1 MYQAIRRAELM
12 AMTTNLDIVRRDLF
26 SRSESFN
33 NSKKNSLNKISNES
47 TTDHLNQKHAK
58 LVSGLQSYQKL
69 WLETLKSQDVSI
81 DTSPA
86 QNVLKAIRP
95 LLDSSGDNLC
105 SGVNDMVSDW
115 EIYDDVCKK
124 LAYMQDNY
132 MDIYAQ
138 VTEQYQLYMQDVNT
152 FKASLT
158 SYMDNGT
165 DEIKLNLA
173 GIKDEITKVI
183 DKWQKNPILTVGSKE
198 EADYW
203 QDQLGLSYRVNGA
216 NYYFF
221 ANLQPMY
228 DIRDSVNKLSSPLS
242 TARFNQWQNSVNSAC
257 STIESD
263 TQIIAQKYSQAN
275 TVFNNLA
282 KILSSTMDSLYQT
295 DKEFLRN

>member
-1 MYQAIRRAELM
+1 MELM
-12 AMTTNLDIVRRDLF
+12 AMTTNLNIIRQGFL
-26 SRSESFN
+26 SRLDNFN
-33 NSKKNSLNKISNES
+33 ATNSTSLDVINNES
-47 TTDHLNQKHAK
+47 VVNKYNQAHDN
-58 LVSGLQSYQKL
+58 LVSGLQAYQKL
-69 WLETLKSQDVSI
+69 WQDTLKSQGVDI
-81 DTSPA
+81 DTTPA
-86 QNVLKAIRP
+86 QNVLKSIQP
-95 LLDSSGDNLC
+95 LLTSSDNKLH
-105 SGVNDMVSDW
+105 SAAGTIMSDW
-115 EIYDDVCKK
+115 EIYDDVCTK
-124 LAYMQDNY
+124 LASMQDNY

-138 VTEQYQLYMQDVNT
+138 VTEQYQFYMQDVNT

-158 SYMDNGT
+158 NYMDNGT

-173 GIKDEITKVI
+173 GIKDEISKVI
-183 DKWQKNPILTVGSKE
+183 DKWQKKPILTVGSKE

-203 QDQLGLSYRVNGA
+203 QEQLGLSYSVNGA

-221 ANLQPMY
+221 VNLQPMY
-228 DIRDSVNKLSSPLS
+228 DIQDSVDKLSSPLS

>member
-1 MYQAIRRAELM
+1 M
-12 AMTTNLDIVRRDLF
+12 AMTTNLNIIRQGFL
-26 SRSESFN
+26 SRLDNFN
-33 NSKKNSLNKISNES
+33 ATNSTSLDVINNES
-47 TTDHLNQKHAK
+47 VVNKYNQAHDN
-58 LVSGLQSYQKL
+58 LVSGLQAYQKL
-69 WLETLKSQDVSI
+69 WQDTLKSQGVDI
-81 DTSPA
+81 DTTPA
-86 QNVLKAIRP
+86 QNVLKSIQP
-95 LLDSSGDNLC
+95 LLTSSDNKLH
-105 SGVNDMVSDW
+105 SAAGTIMSDW
-115 EIYDDVCKK
+115 EIYDDVCTK
-124 LAYMQDNY
+124 LASMQDNY

-138 VTEQYQLYMQDVNT
+138 VTEQYQFYMQDVNT

-158 SYMDNGT
+158 NYMDNGT

-173 GIKDEITKVI
+173 GIKDEISKVI
-183 DKWQKNPILTVGSKE
+183 DKWQKKPILTVGSKE

-203 QDQLGLSYRVNGA
+203 QEQLGLSYSVNGA
-216 NYYFF
+216 NYSFF
-221 ANLQPMY
+221 VNLQPMY
-228 DIRDSVNKLSSPLS
+228 DIQDSVDKLSSPLS

>member
-1 MYQAIRRAELM
+1 
-12 AMTTNLDIVRRDLF
+12 MTTNLNIIRQGFL
-26 SRSESFN
+26 SRLDNFN
-33 NSKKNSLNKISNES
+33 ATNSTSLDVINNES
-47 TTDHLNQKHAK
+47 VVNKYNQAHDN
-58 LVSGLQSYQKL
+58 LVSGLQAYQKL
-69 WLETLKSQDVSI
+69 WQDTLKSQGVDI
-81 DTSPA
+81 DTTPA
-86 QNVLKAIRP
+86 QNVLKSIQP
-95 LLDSSGDNLC
+95 LLTSSDNKLH
-105 SGVNDMVSDW
+105 SAAGTIMSDW
-115 EIYDDVCKK
+115 EIYDDVCTK
-124 LAYMQDNY
+124 LASMQDNY

-138 VTEQYQLYMQDVNT
+138 VTEQYQFYMQDVNT

-158 SYMDNGT
+158 NYMDNGT

-173 GIKDEITKVI
+173 GIKDEISKVI
-183 DKWQKNPILTVGSKE
+183 DKWQKKPILTVGSKE

-203 QDQLGLSYRVNGA
+203 QEQLGLSYSVNGA
-216 NYYFF
+216 NYSFF
-221 ANLQPMY
+221 VNLQPMY
-228 DIRDSVNKLSSPLS
+228 DIQDSVDKLSSPLS

>member
-1 MYQAIRRAELM
+1 MTITTILSITRQGFLSKVENIN
-12 AMTTNLDIVRRDLF
+12 TTNNTSLNSINNDP
-26 SRSESFN
+26 SAN
-33 NSKKNSLNKISNES
+33 NS
-47 TTDHLNQKHAK
+47 NQLRDN

-69 WLETLKSQDVSI
+69 WLDTLKFHDVNI

-86 QNVLKAIRP
+86 QNVLKSIQP
-95 LLDSSGDNLC
+95 LLTSSDNTL
-105 SGVNDMVSDW
+105 SNVTSNMMSDW
-115 EIYDDVCKK
+115 EIYDDVCDK

-165 DEIKLNLA
+165 DEIKLNLT
-173 GIKDEITKVI
+173 GIKDEINKVI
-183 DKWQKNPILTVGSKE
+183 DKWQKKPILTVNSKE

-203 QDQLGLSYRVNGA
+203 QEQLGLDYRVNGT

-221 ANLQPMY
+221 VNLQPMY

>member
-1 MYQAIRRAELM
+1 M
-12 AMTTNLDIVRRDLF
+12 AMTTNLNIIRQGFL
-26 SRSESFN
+26 SRLDNFN
-33 NSKKNSLNKISNES
+33 ATNSTSLDVINNES
-47 TTDHLNQKHAK
+47 VVNKYNQAHDN
-58 LVSGLQSYQKL
+58 LVSGLQAYQKL
-69 WLETLKSQDVSI
+69 WQDTLKSQGVDI
-81 DTSPA
+81 DTTPA
-86 QNVLKAIRP
+86 QNVLKSIQP
-95 LLDSSGDNLC
+95 LLTSSDNKLH
-105 SGVNDMVSDW
+105 SAAGTIMSDW
-115 EIYDDVCKK
+115 EIYDDVCTK
-124 LAYMQDNY
+124 LASMQDNY

-138 VTEQYQLYMQDVNT
+138 VTEQYQFYMQDVNT

-158 SYMDNGT
+158 NYMDNGT

-173 GIKDEITKVI
+173 GIKDEISKVI
-183 DKWQKNPILTVGSKE
+183 DKWQKKPILTVGSKE

-203 QDQLGLSYRVNGA
+203 QEQLGLSYSVNGA

-221 ANLQPMY
+221 VNLQPMY
-228 DIRDSVNKLSSPLS
+228 DIQDSVDKLSSPLS

>member
-1 MYQAIRRAELM
+1 MTITTILSITRQGFLSKVENIN
-12 AMTTNLDIVRRDLF
+12 TTNNTSLNSINNDPSV
-26 SRSESFN
+26 N
-33 NSKKNSLNKISNES
+33 NS
-47 TTDHLNQKHAK
+47 NQLRDN

-69 WLETLKSQDVSI
+69 WLDTLKFHGVNI

-86 QNVLKAIRP
+86 QNVLKSIQP
-95 LLDSSGDNLC
+95 LLTSSDNTL
-105 SGVNDMVSDW
+105 SNVTSNMMSDW
-115 EIYDDVCKK
+115 EIYDDVCDK
-124 LAYMQDNY
+124 LTYMQDNY

-165 DEIKLNLA
+165 DEIKLNLT
-173 GIKDEITKVI
+173 GIKDEINKVI
-183 DKWQKNPILTVGSKE
+183 DKWQKKPILTVNSKE

-203 QDQLGLSYRVNGA
+203 QDQLGLDYRVNGA

-221 ANLQPMY
+221 VNLQPMY

>member
-1 MYQAIRRAELM
+1 
-12 AMTTNLDIVRRDLF
+12 MTTNLNIIRQGFL
-26 SRSESFN
+26 SRLDNFN
-33 NSKKNSLNKISNES
+33 ATNSTSLDVINNES
-47 TTDHLNQKHAK
+47 VVNKYNQAHDN
-58 LVSGLQSYQKL
+58 LVSGLQAYQKL
-69 WLETLKSQDVSI
+69 WQDTLKSQGVDI
-81 DTSPA
+81 DTTPA
-86 QNVLKAIRP
+86 QNVLKSIQP
-95 LLDSSGDNLC
+95 LLTSSDNKLH
-105 SGVNDMVSDW
+105 SAAGTIMSDW
-115 EIYDDVCKK
+115 EIYDDVCTK
-124 LAYMQDNY
+124 LASMQDNY

-138 VTEQYQLYMQDVNT
+138 VTEQYQFYMQDVNT

-158 SYMDNGT
+158 NYMDNGT

-173 GIKDEITKVI
+173 GIKDEISKVI
-183 DKWQKNPILTVGSKE
+183 DKWQKKPILTVGSKE

-203 QDQLGLSYRVNGA
+203 QEQLGLSYSVNGA

-221 ANLQPMY
+221 VNLQPMY
-228 DIRDSVNKLSSPLS
+228 DIQDSVDKLSSPLS